1 MSPLDMR
8 TVRYVTASILIGGAL
23 VAGCTKKPVATPT
36 PPPAPEAPAPTPPPT
51 PAPTPPAEPPAPS
64 PGARTEDY
72 APVFFDYDSYGL
84 RDDARAALDGNAK
97 LMRGNARVGIT
108 IEGHCDERGTVEYNQ
123 ALGEKR
129 AQAARDYLVAAGIE
143 GSRITIISYGKERPF
158 ATGSD
163 EASWQQNRRAH
174 VVVRSTS

>member
-1 MSPLDMR
+1 M
-8 TVRYVTASILIGGAL
+8 ASLLIGLAL
-23 VAGCTKKPVATPT
+23 IAGCSKKAPVPAA
-36 PPPAPEAPAPTPPPT
+36 PPPAPTETPVPTPPPT

-97 LMRGNARVGIT
+97 LMRGNAKVAIT
-108 IEGHCDERGTVEYNQ
+108 IEGHCDERGTAEYNQ

-143 GSRITIISYGKERPF
+143 SGRITIISYGKERPF

-174 VVVRSTS
+174 FVVRSTS